1 MHLGNNMSPS
11 SKKFLKHQI
20 VESHDVD
27 PFYNL
32 KLANLFVY
40 FQDVV
45 TEHMERLGIN
55 KTIINDKGM
64 YWVVTRYKV
73 HINRLPKY
81 LEEVDILTYPG
92 KDMRFIFPR
101 FFEILDKKG
110 NVLVKASSTWMV
122 LDKKNKQIVI
132 KPFDESLLYHH
143 SEEGE
148 LPLPHKIDDKEG
160 SIISKRTVLLSDL
173 DLNNHLNNTKYIE
186 FITDSLGYDFAKDN
200 EICDF
205 EINFNKE
212 IAYSKEVFL
221 TYFKDGNNI
230 YIDGIVNKEVAFK
243 SKITFVKCL
252 TN

>member
-1 MHLGNNMSPS
+1 MKQS
-11 SKKFLKHQI
+11 SKKYRKDLL

-45 TEHMERLGIN
+45 TEHMEKLGIN

-81 LEEVDILTYPG
+81 LEDISIRTYPG

-101 FFEILDKKG
+101 FFAVSDK
-110 NVLVKASSTWMV
+110 NDNPLVEASSTWMV
-122 LDKKNKQIVI
+122 LDKKNKQIVL
-132 KPFDESLLYHH
+132 KPFDASLLYHH

-148 LPLPHKIDDKEG
+148 LSLPGKIEDKEVKVV
-160 SIISKRTVLLSDL
+160 SKRTVLLSDL

-186 FITDSLGYDFAKDN
+186 YITDLLGYEFIREN
-200 EICDF
+200 IITDF

-212 IAYSKEVFL
+212 IAYSKEVL
-221 TYFKDGNNI
+221 LASYQEENVV
-230 YIDGIVNKEVAFK
+230 YVDGIVDGEVAFK
-243 SKITFVKCL
+243 SKTTFSKRF
-252 TN
+252 

>member
-1 MHLGNNMSPS
+1 MNQL
-11 SKKFLKHQI
+11 SKRYRKDLL

-45 TEHMERLGIN
+45 TEHMEKLGIN

-81 LEEVDILTYPG
+81 LEDISVSTYPG

-101 FFEILDKKG
+101 FFTVYDKDDHL
-110 NVLVKASSTWMV
+110 LVEASSTWMV
-122 LDKKNKQIVI
+122 LDKKNKQIVL

-143 SEEGE
+143 SEDGE
-148 LPLPHKIDDKEG
+148 LSLPSKIADKDVKVV
-160 SIISKRTVLLSDL
+160 SKRTVLLSDL

-186 FITDSLGYDFAKDN
+186 YITDLLGYEFIKDN
-200 EICDF
+200 IITDF

-212 IAYSKEVFL
+212 IAYSKEVL
-221 TYFKDGNNI
+221 LASYQEENTVYV
-230 YIDGIVNKEVAFK
+230 DGIVDDEVAFK
-243 SKITFVKCL
+243 SKITFSKRQ
-252 TN
+252 